1 MRYLWLILLAGQ
13 GSAATSVSLTAT
25 PQAAVFGS
33 PVNLSATVNPA
44 TAQGS
49 VTFYDGGTILGS
61 ANLGS
66 GTASLSVRFATTG
79 VQRVFARYSGSMSA
93 PVNVTVTST
102 AEFAFNY
109 TTISGGWNNHETAVG
124 NFNSDG
130 IPDLVT
136 ASYGYIFVFPGD
148 GHGNFGA
155 PIQTTPPSSQP
166 DMVSLVTG
174 DFNRDGKL
182 DLAMINGVPQPQN
195 VTVWFGRGDG
205 TFTLGPAITIDA
217 TSLAVGDFNGDG
229 FADLAIGTGPA
240 PGVSVLLSKGDGT
253 FQAPRAYNV
262 SGDQLG
268 AYVAVADLNQDGNAD
283 LIAVTGV
290 YSSPDINN
298 RMNVLLGRGDGTFLQ
313 PAGWVDDPAD
323 AIVGPGSIAVGDL
336 NGDGFP
342 DLAIENA
349 FSYVPYRCTVTVMTG
364 NGDGTF
370 QPPVRYPCSD
380 TSQTSANGFP
390 VGLLI
395 ADFDG
400 DGKADVLGLYQYN
413 QGYIQLFPGNGD
425 GTLGGASVYSFAETL
440 YGSGASFG
448 WSSAMADFNGSGRI
462 DFASSS
468 DEGINVFVGG
478 PGPLLHVTQA
488 QTGVIMSGQ
497 NQAYTVAVSNDE
509 GAAAT
514 SGTVSVTDGA
524 GAPYSGV
531 ASMAGDGWTCAAAAT
546 VCTRSDPLSG
556 GASYPPITVQIAVT
570 VPYGSAGTLTNGAV
584 VSGGGSPAAE
594 SDLTAPAIPQGSVSS
609 ITSVGTV
616 GSSATSVPGIAPNGW
631 IEINGINLVPATTPA
646 AGAIWSD
653 APEFAMGQMPTQL
666 DGVSVSI
673 DGNPAYVEFYCSA
686 ASSTVCTSD
695 QINVLSSLD
704 ATQGGVEIV
713 VTSGTGKSPQFLANL
728 NAVSPAFLRFG
739 GSRYVTATH
748 SDYSLLGPASLY
760 PGYTTPAAPGEVV
773 LLWAVGFGL
782 PVGALTE
789 GSASQTGTLPGT
801 LACTVGGNPA
811 EVSIALVSPGLYQ
824 MNLTVPV
831 AAASGDDPVSCV
843 YGGMATPDG
852 TLLTVN

>member
-1 MRYLWLILLAGQ
+1 
-13 GSAATSVSLTAT
+13 
-25 PQAAVFGS
+25 
-33 PVNLSATVNPA
+33 
-44 TAQGS
+44 
-49 VTFYDGGTILGS
+49 
-61 ANLGS
+61 
-66 GTASLSVRFATTG
+66 
-79 VQRVFARYSGSMSA
+79 
-93 PVNVTVTST
+93 
-102 AEFAFNY
+102 
-109 TTISGGWNNHETAVG
+109 
-124 NFNSDG
+124 
-130 IPDLVT
+130 
-136 ASYGYIFVFPGD
+136 
-148 GHGNFGA
+148 
-155 PIQTTPPSSQP
+155 
-166 DMVSLVTG
+166 
-174 DFNRDGKL
+174 
-182 DLAMINGVPQPQN
+182 
-195 VTVWFGRGDG
+195 
-205 TFTLGPAITIDA
+205 
-217 TSLAVGDFNGDG
+217 
-229 FADLAIGTGPA
+229 
-240 PGVSVLLSKGDGT
+240 
-253 FQAPRAYNV
+253 
-262 SGDQLG
+262 
-268 AYVAVADLNQDGNAD
+268 VADLNQDGNAD

-531 ASMAGDGWTCAAAAT
+531 ASMAGDGWTCAAAAK
-546 VCTRSDPLSG
+546 VYAERSTERRGQLSADYGADSGDCSIRLGRHADERRGGFRGRIASG
-556 GASYPPITVQIAVT
+556 GIG
-570 VPYGSAGTLTNGAV
+570 PYGARDSAGFGFVDYL
-584 VSGGGSPAAE
+584 GGHGGKQCYE
-594 SDLTAPAIPQGSVSS
+594 R
-609 ITSVGTV
+609 
-616 GSSATSVPGIAPNGW
+616 
-631 IEINGINLVPATTPA
+631 
-646 AGAIWSD
+646 AGDRA
-653 APEFAMGQMPTQL
+653 QRL
-666 DGVSVSI
+666 DR
-673 DGNPAYVEFYCSA
+673 
-686 ASSTVCTSD
+686 D
-695 QINVLSSLD
+695 QW
-704 ATQGGVEIV
+704 
-713 VTSGTGKSPQFLANL
+713 
-728 NAVSPAFLRFG
+728 
-739 GSRYVTATH
+739 H
-748 SDYSLLGPASLY
+748 
-760 PGYTTPAAPGEVV
+760 
-773 LLWAVGFGL
+773 
-782 PVGALTE
+782 
-789 GSASQTGTLPGT
+789 
-801 LACTVGGNPA
+801 
-811 EVSIALVSPGLYQ
+811 
-824 MNLTVPV
+824 
-831 AAASGDDPVSCV
+831 
-843 YGGMATPDG
+843 
-852 TLLTVN
+852 